1 MNKLPSL
8 WHGQKFTPL
17 WLSQSLSALN
27 DNLFR
32 YAFNTA
38 LMFGVI
44 TIPEPQ
50 AKFWVSM
57 SAAFFI
63 LPYLLFSALAG
74 QIADRHPKHQ
84 LLRINRLI
92 EIFVFALGCYG
103 LVTANLNILVLSLFL
118 TGTTSAFYSPVKYA
132 ITPELV
138 PQKQLLGANG
148 AIEAGVYIAIL
159 LGTIL
164 GTALI
169 VLHQIGPAATIAAV
183 IAIALAAW
191 MFSLIIPS
199 VPAAAPDLK
208 MDYHILRQIWKLL
221 RWGGEN
227 KMRTK
232 LLLGHAWF
240 WFVGAAILSQLTIFV
255 KTDLNGA
262 AELNTLFLALFAIGI
277 GIGGFLCSRI
287 LKHEISLRFVPH
299 AAIGMAV
306 SAVGIALTG
315 WLYPAPSIPDLAS
328 FLLSPAAWLMMLCL
342 LTLSASAGLYVVPIL
357 SSLQLS
363 VAPAE
368 RARLLSLANIWFAI
382 FVIISSLLCTGL
394 LTAGLGASCVIA
406 IIGLLSLGAAAYM
419 QTERNPL

>member
-1 MNKLPSL
+1 MNKLSSL
-8 WHGQKFTPL
+8 WDGKKFTPL

-44 TIPEPQ
+44 AIPEAQ

-74 QIADRHPKHQ
+74 QIADRYPKHQ

-92 EIFVFALGCYG
+92 EILVFALGSYG
-103 LVTANLNILVLSLFL
+103 LISADLNILVLSLFL

-169 VLHQIGPAATIAAV
+169 VLHQIGAVATIAAV
-183 IAIALAAW
+183 ILIALTAW
-191 MFSLIIPS
+191 IFSLIIPS

-208 MDYHILRQIWKLL
+208 IDYHILRQIWRLL
-221 RWGGEN
+221 RWGAN
-227 KMRTK
+227 DKQRTK

-240 WFVGAAILSQLTIFV
+240 WFVGAAVLSQLTIFV
-255 KTDLNGA
+255 KSDLNGA
-262 AELNTLFLALFAIGI
+262 PELNTLFLALFAIGI
-277 GIGGFLCSRI
+277 GTGGFLCSRI
-287 LKHEISLRFVPH
+287 LKREISLRYVPQ
-299 AAIGMAV
+299 AAIGMTV
-306 SAVGIALTG
+306 SAVGIAITA
-315 WLYPAPSIPDLAS
+315 WCYPATSIPDLS
-328 FLLSPAAWLMMLCL
+328 GFLSLPVSWVMMLFLC
-342 LTLSASAGLYVVPIL
+342 TLAASAGLYVVPIL
-357 SSLQLS
+357 SCLQLS
-363 VAPAE
+363 VAATE

-382 FVIISSLLCTGL
+382 FVIASSFLCTAL
-394 LTAGLGASCVIA
+394 LAAGLSASGVIA
-406 IIGLLSLGAAAYM
+406 IIGLLSLGAAAYIKE
-419 QTERNPL
+419 ERNPQ